1 MKRFI
6 EIDGVHNFRDFGG
19 YKTQNGSQVK
29 LKHLF
34 RSGQFNGISHDG
46 RASLEKFG
54 PKIVV
59 DLRKDNERLKQPS
72 NFGDLKIKKIENNMF
87 SAHEPKIPAHL
98 QFLRDNEC
106 TPKSIENYMI
116 NMSRELAFL
125 DDHKIMFKSAFD
137 ALSENEVPLIIHCTA
152 GKDRTGTLCALIL
165 KTLGVNDD
173 DIMDDYLLTNKI
185 PNIDQ
190 IIEEYL
196 EKIRPI
202 IGKNIGKEAL
212 YPLGAV
218 RESYLAAIMDEIKVR
233 HGVVENYLENIGVSK
248 AQIEKIRHNLLD

>member
-19 YKTQNGSQVK
+19 YKTKNGKQVK
-29 LKHLF
+29 LNHLF
-34 RSGQFNGISHDG
+34 RSGQFNGITDEG
-46 RASLEKFG
+46 RARLETFG

-87 SAHEPKIPAHL
+87 AAHEPKIPAHL

-106 TPKSIENYMI
+106 TPKAIENYMI

-125 DDHKIMFKSAFD
+125 EDHKIMFKSAFD
-137 ALSENEVPLIIHCTA
+137 ALSENDVPLIVHCTA

-165 KTLGVNDD
+165 KTLDVHDD

-196 EKIRPI
+196 NKIRPI
-202 IGKNIGKEAL
+202 IGKDITKDAL

-218 RESYLAAIMDEIKVR
+218 RESYLVAIMDEINVR
-233 HGVVENYLENIGVSK
+233 HEGVENYLDHIGITKS
-248 AQIEKIRHNLLD
+248 QIEKIRNHLLD

>member
-19 YKTQNGSQVK
+19 YKTKNGKQVK
-29 LKHLF
+29 LNHLF
-34 RSGQFNGISHDG
+34 RSGQFNGITDEG
-46 RASLEKFG
+46 RARLETFG

-87 SAHEPKIPAHL
+87 AAREPKIPAHL

-125 DDHKIMFKSAFD
+125 EDHKIMFKNAFD
-137 ALSENEVPLIIHCTA
+137 ALSENNIPLIVHCTA
-152 GKDRTGTLCALIL
+152 GKDRTGTLCALVL
-165 KTLGVNDD
+165 KTLDVHDD

-190 IIEEYL
+190 IIEDYL
-196 EKIRPI
+196 KKIRPI
-202 IGKNIGKEAL
+202 IEKDISKEAL

-233 HGVVENYLENIGVSK
+233 HNGVENYLEHIGITK
-248 AQIEKIRHNLLD
+248 KQIEKMRHYLLD

>member
-19 YKTQNGSQVK
+19 YKTKSGNKVK
-29 LKHLF
+29 LNHLF
-34 RSGQFNGISHDG
+34 RSGQFNGITDEG
-46 RASLEKFG
+46 RARLETFG

-72 NFGDLKIKKIENNMF
+72 NFGGLKIKKIENNMF
-87 SAHEPKIPAHL
+87 AAHEPKIPAHL

-125 DDHKIMFKSAFD
+125 DDHKIMFKNTFD
-137 ALSENEVPLIIHCTA
+137 ALSENNVPLIVHCTA

-165 KTLGVNDD
+165 KTLDVHDD

-196 EKIRPI
+196 NKIRPI
-202 IGKNIGKEAL
+202 IGKDISKEAL

-233 HGVVENYLENIGVSK
+233 HNGVENYLDHIGITKS
-248 AQIEKIRHNLLD
+248 QIEKIRNHLLD